1 MFTVSA
7 PDLSV
12 SCGFFFALKLFV
24 LLLMVRSVEWATTS
38 TMRAT
43 AGTGWHGCE
52 AAKSG
57 SEDAKS
63 GNGGCWLVCEAA
75 KSGSVCGWL
84 SCEAAKSGNGVCW
97 LGCEAAKSGWGA
109 GNGRK
114 MDALIIEEGV
124 VDGVA
129 PVAIGGG
136 VVDGVALVA
145 ICPCE
150 AAKSGRIFTSISS
163 GGIEYYVFS
172 RVVGDCAFS
181 SCQACPGLVLL
192 WHGDDLQQVFM
203 RDQFLLVLRG

>member
-1 MFTVSA
+1 M
-7 PDLSV
+7 P
-12 SCGFFFALKLFV
+12 
-24 LLLMVRSVEWATTS
+24 R
-38 TMRAT
+38 
-43 AGTGWHGCE
+43 TGGDYNNVGGDFN
-52 AAKSG
+52 SG
-57 SEDAKS
+57 GDYNV
-63 GNGGCWLVCEAA
+63 GDYNNGGDYNGGDYN
-75 KSGSVCGWL
+75 SGGDYNVGDYNNGGDYTGGDYNNVGGDFNVGDYNSGDYNNGGDYNRL
-84 SCEAAKSGNGVCW
+84 DYNNGGDYNNCEAAKSGNS
-97 LGCEAAKSGWGA
+97 ESE
-109 GNGRK
+109 
-114 MDALIIEEGV
+114 EEGV